1 MVKQPVFSVHG
12 ANRLGG
18 NSLLDLV
25 VFGRA
30 SGLFIEKSL
39 REGIDLQEPTEEHI
53 NIAMSGL
60 NRINNSTN
68 DGEGSA
74 ETPCRT
80 TRHYAEIFLVYS
92 VVVI

>member
-1 MVKQPVFSVHG
+1 MRGEVACVSVHG

-39 REGIDLQEPTEEHI
+39 REGIELRDASQTDIE
-53 NIAMSGL
+53 AA
-60 NRINNSTN
+60 
-68 DGEGSA
+68 GERQK
-74 ETPCRT
+74 P
-80 TRHYAEIFLVYS
+80 
-92 VVVI
+92 